1 MRMIHV
7 IESLKPEAGS
17 VAISLAGLFPAL
29 IEEDI
34 QSEVITLD
42 GVNPSSNGK
51 PSHVQ
56 IHRFDPDQ
64 AAGVIQQAD
73 LVHLHGWDSTLC
85 KSMATIAKKQGIP
98 YVLSPHG
105 ELTVGRYHPIR
116 FRDKLRG
123 LLGEN
128 KLIRSSAALVS
139 PNKKE
144 AGDLSLRGL
153 NNLVKELPHGLTF
166 SDYEKAIEPPA
177 SPDPLPE
184 GKYILLLA
192 PIDPVEGC
200 VVLLKAIAELGPI
213 ADDWSI
219 VLAGQASG
227 DWRKMLEAAV
237 RRKGGQDRVI
247 FVNASDITTQ
257 QQWLSRASMLVA
269 PGLHVRPSVSLL
281 QAIAMGIPVLASECV
296 APKILT
302 ESIHVFGP
310 TKPQLQRAL
319 RSAFE
324 GGEEVLQTRAKQAL
338 QLGAKHFDWPV
349 HAKTYAEFYRSLIH

>member
-7 IESLKPEAGS
+7 MESLKPDAGS
-17 VAISLAGLFPAL
+17 VAISLAGLFPVL
-29 IEEDI
+29 INEDI
-34 QSEVITLD
+34 HSEVITRD
-42 GVNPSSNGK
+42 GIHPSSNGQ
-51 PSHVQ
+51 PPDYQV
-56 IHRFDPDQ
+56 HRFDPAL
-64 AAGVIQQAD
+64 AARIVQQAD

-85 KSMATIAKKQGIP
+85 KTVASIAKKSSTP

-144 AGDLSLRGL
+144 ACDLASRGL
-153 NNLVKELPHGLTF
+153 NNLVKELPHGLSFT
-166 SDYEKAIEPPA
+166 DYETTMDTPAI
-177 SPDPLPE
+177 PDTLPN
-184 GKYILLLA
+184 GNYILLLA

-219 VLAGQASG
+219 VLAGRECG

-247 FVNASDITTQ
+247 FVNASDIATQ
-257 QQWLSRASMLVA
+257 RQWLSRASILIA
-269 PGLHVRPSVSLL
+269 PSLHVRPAVSLL
-281 QAIAMGIPVLASECV
+281 QAVAMGIPVIASECV
-296 APKILT
+296 APDVLSEYIQ
-302 ESIHVFGP
+302 VFGP

-319 RSAFE
+319 RTAFE
-324 GGEEVLQTRAKQAL
+324 NGEELLQTHAKQAKK
-338 QLGAKHFDWPV
+338 LGVELFDWPI
-349 HAKTYAEFYRSLIH
+349 HAKTYADFYRSLIR